1 MLLDWTSFVLYR
13 AYELGIIDMD
23 DWFDDTWLERTYSGA
38 PDECG
43 QCYREGKI
51 VKAED
56 CTEH

>member
-1 MLLDWTSFVLYR
+1 
-13 AYELGIIDMD
+13 MD
-23 DWFDDTWLERTYSGA
+23 DWFDDNWLDRTYSGA

-43 QCYREGKI
+43 HCYRKGKI